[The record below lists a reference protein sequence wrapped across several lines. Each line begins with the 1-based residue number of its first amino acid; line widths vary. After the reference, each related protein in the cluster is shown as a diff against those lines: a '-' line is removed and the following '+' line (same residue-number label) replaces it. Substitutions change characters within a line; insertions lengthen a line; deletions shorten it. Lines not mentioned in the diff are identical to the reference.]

1 MMARCAFA
9 ALFAAGL
16 HASVLH
22 VGPGLKYATPCRAIT
37 AAKRGDIIEID
48 ASGNYRG
55 DVCGWTT
62 SNLTILGV
70 NGRPQIDAGGRSA
83 PGTGLWVI
91 AGSDT
96 IVATRDFTGAAVPDH
111 NGAGIRQEGANL
123 TVRNCYFHDNEE
135 GILTGANP
143 SSHIVVENT
152 EFAGN
157 GYQDGQAHN
166 IYVGRVGE
174 FTLRFSYSHFGVS
187 GHLVKSRALR
197 NYILYNRLTG
207 EAGTASYELDLPN
220 GGLSYVIGNVI
231 QQGST
236 SENETLVAYGEEG
249 LSNPDHRLYFVHN
262 TVVNRNRTGTFL
274 QVNGR
279 SAVVAQNNVFHGPG
293 AVISPAIGDV
303 SHNVVGGAV
312 FVDPDNYNFRLA
324 AGSPGIDSGVQLG
337 IVDGYSLQPEFQYV
351 HPMCF
356 EPRTIAGTAIDA
368 GAFEFGGGGGA
379 SSDCARHER

>member
-1 MMARCAFA
+1 MMTRFAFA
-9 ALFAAGL
+9 ALFAASL
-16 HASVLH
+16 HASVLQ
-22 VGPGLKYATPCRAIT
+22 VGPGLKYATPCRAIA
-37 AAKRGDIIEID
+37 AAKRGDTIEID

-62 SNLTILGV
+62 SNLIIRGV
-70 NGRPQIDAGGRSA
+70 NGRPQIDAAGRNA
-83 PGTGLWVI
+83 QGKGIWVI
-91 AGSDT
+91 AGNDT
-96 IVATRDFTGAAVPDH
+96 TIENIEFTGAAVSDH

-123 TVRNCYFHDNEE
+123 TVRKCYFHDNEE

-143 SSHIVVENT
+143 SSHILVENT

-220 GGLSYVIGNVI
+220 GGLCYVIGNVI
-231 QQGST
+231 QQGPT

-274 QVNGR
+274 QVNGH
-279 SAVVAQNNVFHGPG
+279 STVMVQNNIFEGPG

-303 SHNVVGGAV
+303 SRNVVGGAV

-337 IVDGYSLQPEFQYV
+337 VIDGYSLQPEYQYV

-356 EPRTIAGTAIDA
+356 EPRTISGTTIDA
-368 GAFEFGGGGGA
+368 GAFEFGGGGGP
-379 SSDCARHER
+379 SPDCPQRKR